1 MQITEDLLLPKN
13 NYCVYLHKRADD
25 GTVFYIG
32 SGVQNKREKHF
43 NDRSKTW
50 HKIKDTFGVIVE
62 IFKSNLDKN
71 SARSLEE
78 ELINSRKY
86 PDIINTRKVLKSYS
100 PLLKSEFEE
109 FVYYDETS
117 PTCLRWKK
125 ITGPRVK
132 VDDPVGSN
140 IFTKDGIARSITAKI
155 NGRNTTVSRIIWALF
170 NEEVPEDMV
179 IDHID
184 NNPHNN
190 KILNLR
196 CVSIADNSRNR
207 QRNREANSEFV
218 CVYKRSTDY
227 YVSVCLNGNTLA
239 TSFAFSK
246 YGEELALQKA
256 ISWRKAMIDKV
267 NSHGANYTDNHTPNV
282 NCDVDYSN
290 VPVGYFK
297 TNNVW
302 CRKDS
307 SGKITGAVAVVV
319 FNGRK
324 REKLFSIKE
333 HGEASALALAK
344 EFLQKN
350 NYCED
355 DFDRINAVKIKVTF
369 IDTEEEIGTYKSVV
383 QAAKETGLS
392 LGTFYKRLDGEV
404 KGNAKYQG
412 REIKII
418 RLSPEQ
424 IRRSSQT
431 SGTCFYAQL

>member
-1 MQITEDLLLPKN
+1 MKRQIS
-13 NYCVYLHKRADD
+13 YL
-25 GTVFYIG
+25 
-32 SGVQNKREKHF
+32 SCL
-43 NDRSKTW
+43 
-50 HKIKDTFGVIVE
+50 
-62 IFKSNLDKN
+62 IF
-71 SARSLEE
+71 
-78 ELINSRKY
+78 I
-86 PDIINTRKVLKSYS
+86 
-100 PLLKSEFEE
+100 
-109 FVYYDETS
+109 
-117 PTCLRWKK
+117 
-125 ITGPRVK
+125 
-132 VDDPVGSN
+132 
-140 IFTKDGIARSITAKI
+140 
-155 NGRNTTVSRIIWALF
+155 
-170 NEEVPEDMV
+170 
-179 IDHID
+179 
-184 NNPHNN
+184 
-190 KILNLR
+190 
-196 CVSIADNSRNR
+196 
-207 QRNREANSEFV
+207 
-218 CVYKRSTDY
+218 
-227 YVSVCLNGNTLA
+227 
-239 TSFAFSK
+239 
-246 YGEELALQKA
+246 
-256 ISWRKAMIDKV
+256 V

-333 HGEASALALAK
+333 HGEAGALALAK

-355 DFDRINAVKIKVTF
+355 DFDRMNAIKIKVTF

-418 RLSPEQ
+418 RLSQ
-424 IRRSSQT
+424 NN
-431 SGTCFYAQL
+431 